1 MVSNF
6 NLHKTEYGVSVCL
19 NVKAVC
25 ILPWQTCAKQPSL
38 SGSYNFS
45 TSDYPQ
51 MTFSAAA

>member
-6 NLHKTEYGVSVCL
+6 NLHKTEYGANVCL

-25 ILPWQTCAKQPSL
+25 ISPWQPSAKQPSL
-38 SGSYNFS
+38 SGSYDFPTN
-45 TSDYPQ
+45 DYPQ